1 MKLLIISDIH
11 GSSYYAKMIPKIFKL
26 EKADEMIILG
36 DLYYHGPRNPL
47 PKDYSPMD
55 VCNILNSLKE
65 KLKVVRGNCDALVDE
80 TISDFNFH
88 DHLLLNINNKRIYFT
103 HGDKYNQDVL
113 PDEKFDIMFYGHF
126 HTGFIRK
133 KNNLIFAN
141 PGSLSLPKNNT
152 RHSYIIMDSE
162 KITLKDISGSIIEE
176 IYLN

>member
-47 PKDYSPMD
+47 PKDYSPMN
-55 VCNILNSLKE
+55 VCNILNSIKE

-88 DHLLLNINNKRIYFT
+88 DHLLLNINSKRIYFT

-126 HTGFIRK
+126 HTGLIRK
-133 KNNLIFAN
+133 KDNLIFAN
-141 PGSLSLPKNNT
+141 PGSISLPKNNT

-176 IYLN
+176 TYLN

>member
-11 GSSYYAKMIPKIFKL
+11 GSSYYAKMITEIFKL

-47 PKDYSPMD
+47 PKDYSPID

-133 KNNLIFAN
+133 KDNLIFAN

-176 IYLN
+176 TYLN

>member
-11 GSSYYAKMIPKIFKL
+11 GSSYYAKMIPEIFKL
-26 EKADEMIILG
+26 EKADGIIILG

-55 VCNILNSLKE
+55 VCNILNSIKE

-88 DHLLLNINNKRIYFT
+88 DHLLLNINSKRIYFT

-141 PGSLSLPKNNT
+141 PGSISLPKNNT
-152 RHSYIIMDSE
+152 RHSYLIMDSE

-176 IYLN
+176 TYLN

>member
-11 GSSYYAKMIPKIFKL
+11 GSSYYAKMIPEIFKL
-26 EKADEMIILG
+26 EKADEIIILG

-65 KLKVVRGNCDALVDE
+65 KLKVVMGNCDALVDE

-152 RHSYIIMDSE
+152 RHSYIFMDSE

>member
-11 GSSYYAKMIPKIFKL
+11 GSSYYAKMIPEIFKL
-26 EKADEMIILG
+26 EKADEIIILG

-88 DHLLLNINNKRIYFT
+88 DHLILNINNKRIYFT
-103 HGDKYNQDVL
+103 HGDKYNQYVL

>member
-47 PKDYSPMD
+47 PKDYSPMN
-55 VCNILNSLKE
+55 VCNILNSIKE

-88 DHLLLNINNKRIYFT
+88 DHLILNINNKRIYFT

-176 IYLN
+176 TYLN

>member
-11 GSSYYAKMIPKIFKL
+11 GSSYYAKMIPEIFKL
-26 EKADEMIILG
+26 EKADEIIILG

-65 KLKVVRGNCDALVDE
+65 KLKVVMGNCDALVDE

-113 PDEKFDIMFYGHF
+113 PDEKVDIMFYGHF

>member
-11 GSSYYAKMIPKIFKL
+11 VSSYYAKMIPEIFKL
-26 EKADEMIILG
+26 EKADEIIILG

-65 KLKVVRGNCDALVDE
+65 KLKVVMGNCDALVDE

>member
-11 GSSYYAKMIPKIFKL
+11 GSSYYAKMIPEIFKL

-47 PKDYSPMD
+47 PKDYSPID

-88 DHLLLNINNKRIYFT
+88 DHLLLR
-103 HGDKYNQDVL
+103 
-113 PDEKFDIMFYGHF
+113 
-126 HTGFIRK
+126 
-133 KNNLIFAN
+133 
-141 PGSLSLPKNNT
+141 
-152 RHSYIIMDSE
+152 SE
-162 KITLKDISGSIIEE
+162 ERRVGKECRSRWSP
-176 IYLN
+176 YH

>member
-11 GSSYYAKMIPKIFKL
+11 GSSYYAKMIPEIFKL
-26 EKADEMIILG
+26 EKADEIIILG

-47 PKDYSPMD
+47 PMD

-65 KLKVVRGNCDALVDE
+65 KLKVVMGNCDALVDE

>member
-11 GSSYYAKMIPKIFKL
+11 GSSYYAKMIPEIFKL
-26 EKADEMIILG
+26 EKADEIIILG

-88 DHLLLNINNKRIYFT
+88 DHLLLTINNKRIYFT

-141 PGSLSLPKNNT
+141 PGPFLYL
-152 RHSYIIMDSE
+152 RIILAILILLWIA
-162 KITLKDISGSIIEE
+162 KRL
-176 IYLN
+176 L

>member
-11 GSSYYAKMIPKIFKL
+11 GSSYYAKMIPEIFKL
-26 EKADEMIILG
+26 EKSDEMIILG

-47 PKDYSPMD
+47 PKDYSPID

-133 KNNLIFAN
+133 KDNLIFAN
-141 PGSLSLPKNNT
+141 PGSLSLPKNKT

-176 IYLN
+176 TYLN

>member
-11 GSSYYAKMIPKIFKL
+11 GSSYYAKMIPEIFKL
-26 EKADEMIILG
+26 EKADEIIILG

-113 PDEKFDIMFYGHF
+113 PDE
-126 HTGFIRK
+126 
-133 KNNLIFAN
+133 NNLIFAN

-176 IYLN
+176 TYLN

>member
-88 DHLLLNINNKRIYFT
+88 DHLLLNINSKRIYFT

-133 KNNLIFAN
+133 KDNLIFAN
-141 PGSLSLPKNNT
+141 QGSISLPKNNT

-176 IYLN
+176 TYLN

>member
-11 GSSYYAKMIPKIFKL
+11 GSSYYAKMIPEIFKL
-26 EKADEMIILG
+26 EKADEIIILG

-65 KLKVVRGNCDALVDE
+65 KLKVVMGNCDALVDE

-162 KITLKDISGSIIEE
+162 KITLKDISGGIIEE

>member
-11 GSSYYAKMIPKIFKL
+11 GSSYYAKMIPEIFKL
-26 EKADEMIILG
+26 EKADEIIILG
-36 DLYYHGPRNPL
+36 DLYYHGPRNHL

-176 IYLN
+176 TYLN

>member
-11 GSSYYAKMIPKIFKL
+11 GSSYYAKMIPEIFKL
-26 EKADEMIILG
+26 EKADEIIILG
-36 DLYYHGPRNPL
+36 ELYYHGPRNPL

-65 KLKVVRGNCDALVDE
+65 KLKVVMGNCDALVDE

>member
-88 DHLLLNINNKRIYFT
+88 DHLLLNINSKRIYFT

-133 KNNLIFAN
+133 KDNLIFAN

-152 RHSYIIMDSE
+152 SHSYIIIDSE

-176 IYLN
+176 TYLN

>member
-11 GSSYYAKMIPKIFKL
+11 GSSYYAKMIPEIFKL
-26 EKADEMIILG
+26 EKADEIIILG

-88 DHLLLNINNKRIYFT
+88 NHLLLNINNKRIYFT
-103 HGDKYNQDVL
+103 HGDKYNQVVL
-113 PDEKFDIMFYGHF
+113 PDEKFDIIFYGHF

-176 IYLN
+176 TYLN

>member
-11 GSSYYAKMIPKIFKL
+11 GSSYYAKMIPEIFKL

-36 DLYYHGPRNPL
+36 DLYYQGPRNPL
-47 PKDYSPMD
+47 PKDYSPID
-55 VCNILNSLKE
+55 VCNILNRLKE

-133 KNNLIFAN
+133 KDNLIFAN

-176 IYLN
+176 TYLN

>member
-47 PKDYSPMD
+47 PKDYSPMN
-55 VCNILNSLKE
+55 VCNILNSIKE

-88 DHLLLNINNKRIYFT
+88 DHLILNINNQRIYFT

-141 PGSLSLPKNNT
+141 PGSISLPKNNT

-176 IYLN
+176 TYLN

>member
-47 PKDYSPMD
+47 PKDYSPMN
-55 VCNILNSLKE
+55 VCNILNSIKE
-65 KLKVVRGNCDALVDE
+65 KLEVVRGNCDALVDE

-88 DHLLLNINNKRIYFT
+88 DHLLLNINSKRIYFT

-133 KNNLIFAN
+133 KDNLIFAN
-141 PGSLSLPKNNT
+141 PGSISLPKNNT

-176 IYLN
+176 TYLN

>member
-47 PKDYSPMD
+47 PKDYSPMN
-55 VCNILNSLKE
+55 VCNILNSIKE

-88 DHLLLNINNKRIYFT
+88 DHLILNINNKRIYFT

-162 KITLKDISGSIIEE
+162 KITLKDISCSIIEE
-176 IYLN
+176 TYLN

>member
-11 GSSYYAKMIPKIFKL
+11 GSSYYAKMIPEIFKL

-47 PKDYSPMD
+47 PKDYSPID

-133 KNNLIFAN
+133 KDNLIFAN

-162 KITLKDISGSIIEE
+162 KITLKDISGRIIEE
-176 IYLN
+176 TYLN

>member
-11 GSSYYAKMIPKIFKL
+11 GSSYYAKMIPEIFKL
-26 EKADEMIILG
+26 EKADEIIILG

-65 KLKVVRGNCDALVDE
+65 KLKVVMGNCDALVDE

>member
-47 PKDYSPMD
+47 PKDYSPMN
-55 VCNILNSLKE
+55 VCNILNSIKE

-113 PDEKFDIMFYGHF
+113 PDEKVDIMFYGHF

-176 IYLN
+176 TYLN

>member
-47 PKDYSPMD
+47 PKDYSPMN
-55 VCNILNSLKE
+55 VCNILNSIKE
-65 KLKVVRGNCDALVDE
+65 KLKAVRGNCDALVDE

-176 IYLN
+176 TYLN

>member
-11 GSSYYAKMIPKIFKL
+11 GSSYYAKMIPEIFKL
-26 EKADEMIILG
+26 EKADEIIILG

-65 KLKVVRGNCDALVDE
+65 KLKVVRWNCDALVDE
-80 TISDFNFH
+80 TISVLIFMIIYF
-88 DHLLLNINNKRIYFT
+88 LLSINKRIYFT

-176 IYLN
+176 TYLN

>member
-26 EKADEMIILG
+26 EKADEIIILG

-88 DHLLLNINNKRIYFT
+88 DHLLLTINNKRIYFT

-176 IYLN
+176 TYLN

>member
-47 PKDYSPMD
+47 PKDYSPMN
-55 VCNILNSLKE
+55 VCNILNSIKE

-176 IYLN
+176 TYLN

>member
-11 GSSYYAKMIPKIFKL
+11 GSSYYAKMIPEIFKL
-26 EKADEMIILG
+26 EKADEIIILG

-88 DHLLLNINNKRIYFT
+88 DHLILNINNKRIYFT

-113 PDEKFDIMFYGHF
+113 HD
-126 HTGFIRK
+126 
-133 KNNLIFAN
+133 
-141 PGSLSLPKNNT
+141 
-152 RHSYIIMDSE
+152 
-162 KITLKDISGSIIEE
+162 
-176 IYLN
+176 

>member
-11 GSSYYAKMIPKIFKL
+11 GSSYYAKMIPEIFKL
-26 EKADEMIILG
+26 EKADEIIILG

-141 PGSLSLPKNNT
+141 PDSLSLPKNNT

-176 IYLN
+176 TYLN

>member
-11 GSSYYAKMIPKIFKL
+11 GSSYYAKMIPEIFKL
-26 EKADEMIILG
+26 EKADEIIILG

-88 DHLLLNINNKRIYFT
+88 DHLLLTINNKRIYFT

-152 RHSYIIMDSE
+152 LHSYIIMDSE

>member
-11 GSSYYAKMIPKIFKL
+11 GSSYYAKMIPEIFKL
-26 EKADEMIILG
+26 EKADEIIILG

-65 KLKVVRGNCDALVDE
+65 KLKVVMGNCDALVDE

-176 IYLN
+176 LYLN

>member
-176 IYLN
+176 TYLN